1 MAEHKVK
8 ILAIENVT
16 HDVKSL
22 RLEKPKGYSFI
33 PGQATDVAINK
44 PGLTDQKRSFTFT
57 SLNKWDY
64 LEFTIKIYNDH
75 NGVTK
80 EIGKLKP
87 GEELIIDDP
96 WGAISYK
103 GEGIFIAGGAGVT
116 PFIAI
121 LRELDSKNQIGNNK
135 LIFANKTEADIIRKD
150 EFEKMLNKNFINIL
164 SHQKSD
170 KYHFGFITEE
180 FLKSVFINL
189 NRYFYLCGPDP
200 MIESVEKILMD
211 LNVDKSYIVKEIF

>member
-1 MAEHKVK
+1 MAEHKLK
-8 ILAIENVT
+8 ILDTKNLT

-22 RLEKPKGYSFI
+22 KVEKPKGYSFI

-44 PGLTDQKRSFTFT
+44 PKLAEQKRSFTFT
-57 SLNKWDY
+57 SLNEWDY

-87 GEELIIDDP
+87 GDELIIDDP

-103 GEGIFIAGGAGVT
+103 GEGYFIAGGAGVT

-121 LRELDSKNQIGNNK
+121 LRELNSKNQLGNNK
-135 LIFANKTEADIIRKD
+135 LIFANKTEADIIHKD
-150 EFEKMLNKNFINIL
+150 EFEKMLGKNFINIL

-170 KYHFGFITEE
+170 KYHYGFITEE
-180 FLKSVFINL
+180 FLKSVVNDFNKM
-189 NRYFYLCGPDP
+189 FYLCGPPP
-200 MIESVEKILMD
+200 MMNALEKIFDNLGIPD
-211 LNVDKSYIVKEIF
+211 NQIIKEEF

>member
-1 MAEHKVK
+1 MAEHKLK
-8 ILAIENVT
+8 ILDIKNVT
-16 HDVKSL
+16 QDVKSL
-22 RLEKPKGYSFI
+22 KVEKPKGYSFI

-44 PGLTDQKRSFTFT
+44 PNLADQKRSFTFT
-57 SLNKWDY
+57 SLNEWDY

-87 GEELIIDDP
+87 GDELIIDDP

-121 LRELDSKNQIGNNK
+121 LRELNSKNQIGNNK
-135 LIFANKTEADIIRKD
+135 LIFANKTEADIIHKD
-150 EFEKMLNKNFINIL
+150 EFAKMLGKNFINIL

-170 KYHFGFITEE
+170 KYHYGFITKEILQSV
-180 FLKSVFINL
+180 LKKL
-189 NRYFYLCGPDP
+189 NQYFYLCGPDP
-200 MIESVEKILMD
+200 MIESAEKILID
-211 LNVDKSYIVKEIF
+211 LNVDKSYIVKEKF